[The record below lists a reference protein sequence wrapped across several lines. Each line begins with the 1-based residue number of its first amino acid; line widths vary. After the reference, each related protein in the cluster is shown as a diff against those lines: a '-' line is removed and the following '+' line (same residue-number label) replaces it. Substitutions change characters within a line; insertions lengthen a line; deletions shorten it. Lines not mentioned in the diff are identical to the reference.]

1 MKGYAVTDLV
11 SYYQA
16 TPKLRLN
23 LDLKNLLTKYMMK
36 ALSIYMR
43 IQVNHVLFTGYE
55 LYVLNYKYTC

>member
-43 IQVNHVLFTGYE
+43 IQVNHVLFNW
-55 LYVLNYKYTC
+55 V

>member
-23 LDLKNLLTKYMMK
+23 LDLKNILIELMMK
-36 ALSIYMR
+36 VPLIYMLIR
-43 IQVNHVLFTGYE
+43 ANHVPFSLA
-55 LYVLNYKYTC
+55 